1 MTAGE
6 IVIRDISGMADMRS
20 VEVLQKDVWGLPDL
34 DVVPLTQLAAAKAS
48 GGVVIG
54 AFDREVLAGFAYGF
68 AGYEEGRV
76 THHSHM
82 LAVRPEYRSLNVG
95 YRLKLEQRERVLE
108 QGIDR
113 MTWTFD
119 PLKSLNAYL
128 NFNKLGVVS
137 DRYFVNFYGE
147 DSPSFLHSSGTDR
160 LWVTW
165 LLDSRRVG
173 ERLSKADSESVS
185 ENIGRLVKIG
195 EDNAPINFAID
206 SDSLDDLVIEIPLDI
221 SGLERSHKGITAQ
234 WREATRRAF
243 SEVFSN
249 GYLVIGFERGDAL
262 GRYLL
267 HRGESIDEIE

>member
-6 IVIRDISGMADMRS
+6 IVIRDITAPAELRA
-20 VEVLQKDVWGLPDL
+20 VEVLQKNVWGLRDI
-34 DVVPLTQLAAAKAS
+34 DVVPLTQLAAAKAA

-54 AFDREVLAGFAYGF
+54 AFDGDFLAGFAYGF

-82 LAVRPEYRSLNVG
+82 LAVRPEYRRFSVG

-119 PLKSLNAYL
+119 PLQSLNAYL
-128 NFNKLGVVS
+128 NFSKLGVVS

-147 DSPSFLHSSGTDR
+147 DSASFLHRNGTDR

-165 LLDSRRVG
+165 LLNSRRVRH
-173 ERLSKADSESVS
+173 RLDGKEPETGSE
-185 ENIGRLVKIG
+185 
-195 EDNAPINFAID
+195 AAFAIVEAGKD
-206 SDSLDDLVIEIPLDI
+206 NEPISRTFGSNPADNLIIEIPADI
-221 SGLERSHKGITAQ
+221 GGLERTNPGMTAR
-234 WREATRRAF
+234 WREATREAF
-243 SEVFSN
+243 TQAIVDR
-249 GYLVIGFERGDAL
+249 YLVRGFERSENVGRYRL
-262 GRYLL
+262 GRV
-267 HRGESIDEIE
+267 RSIDEIE